1 MDKNKRVMKKVLA
14 TALSL
19 SVFGTAVAEKG
30 TIGSAVWPF
39 TKSHTQE
46 EISSAYEKGFSL
58 INDGLK
64 LVKGLD
70 DQNEAQDYMT
80 TLNELKNDLDDDDK
94 RTYDKAIGLQKAI
107 KKLLNDMHARI
118 NLQEIER
125 RKAEEK
131 RAKQIEDQKRQAE
144 LEEKQKEE
152 EHRRKLEEQ
161 RLQMEKEEKEK
172 QEAIKNAI
180 VSLQEKLD
188 SILRDAS
195 KKIENAESFEHINA
209 RAEEIREKIQQI
221 DNLNRVSGIEV
232 LFGDLQAEIETTLEK
247 EEKVRQLNSELDSIM
262 KDASKKIENPE
273 NIDRINSMAAELRE
287 KIQQIDNLNRV
298 SEVEVLFGE
307 LQTEITNV
315 LAEEETIR
323 QENLKRSLEEAKA
336 GLFELRET
344 LQNLLSDLDEENENY
359 AKFSDMIISYNPGR
373 IDSIDNLEGAEAVKN
388 EFESA
393 ISKVNVLLEQQ
404 IQKIEE
410 EKAKEEL
417 ETQIEMFQDPEGQI
431 AMLKEGKLSLD
442 DVMGGNQE
450 AKSRVKALIKSY
462 KRYNSGGKIVPP
474 KGLLF
479 YGPPGTG
486 KTSLAEAVAAAEGLE
501 LFKITP
507 SSVMEDN
514 GERKLLEVFGQ
525 AKKAAQISGK
535 LVIILID
542 EIDAIAQKRSSTG
555 SDKVLV
561 MMMNELDKLTPRD
574 NVIILATTN
583 RREALD
589 PAITRSGRLDQS
601 VEVGHPNS
609 EGKKEIITIYLRY
622 LIVADDV
629 RENID
634 NIADKMRGFSGADI
648 MRVIHIAIESAM
660 VRQNVER
667 FTEIIITME
676 DIQRGIA
683 TVMGQKTSIY

>member
-161 RLQMEKEEKEK
+161 KLQMEKEEKEK

-180 VSLQEKLD
+180 ASLEEKLD

-195 KKIENAESFEHINA
+195 KKIENSENGEHINT
-209 RAEEIREKIQQI
+209 RAAEIKEKIQQI
-221 DNLNRVSGIEV
+221 DNLNRVAGIEV
-232 LFGDLQAEIETTLEK
+232 LFE
-247 EEKVRQLNSELDSIM
+247 
-262 KDASKKIENPE
+262 
-273 NIDRINSMAAELRE
+273 
-287 KIQQIDNLNRV
+287 
-298 SEVEVLFGE
+298 E

-315 LAEEETIR
+315 LEEEEAIR

-359 AKFSDMIISYNPGR
+359 AELSDMIIGYHYEL

-388 EFESA
+388 AFESA
-393 ISKVNVLLEQQ
+393 ISKVKVLLEQQ
-404 IQKIEE
+404 ARKEA
-410 EKAKEEL
+410 EKKVKEEQQRKID
-417 ETQIEMFQDPEGQI
+417 ETFKNNKIHGGYEVE
-431 AMLKEGKLSLD
+431 KNKLNDTIDASKY
-442 DVMGGNQE
+442 E
-450 AKSRVKALIKSY
+450 AKSILIS
-462 KRYNSGGKIVPP
+462 
-474 KGLLF
+474 
-479 YGPPGTG
+479 GPPGIG
-486 KTSLAEAVAAAEGLE
+486 KNTLVNEIIDKRKIKLVDVIPSELICKNGAEKLTNKFNEAIMYSQTNGKQTILLLDECDYLGHDRGTSGSSNELVLCTMGMLDRLHRYKNLTVIALTNRKEDIDPALLRRFDTKIKLKDPNVKDIIEIANIYLNVLKHNIDLNDAAIGMLGLSGAEIQNAVKTAST
-501 LFKITP
+501 I
-507 SSVMEDN
+507 
-514 GERKLLEVFGQ
+514 
-525 AKKAAQISGK
+525 AKK
-535 LVIILID
+535 
-542 EIDAIAQKRSSTG
+542 E
-555 SDKVLV
+555 
-561 MMMNELDKLTPRD
+561 
-574 NVIILATTN
+574 
-583 RREALD
+583 
-589 PAITRSGRLDQS
+589 
-601 VEVGHPNS
+601 NS
-609 EGKKEIITIYLRY
+609 EIITIEDLKRA
-622 LIVADDV
+622 VALEI
-629 RENID
+629 EN
-634 NIADKMRGFSGADI
+634 R
-648 MRVIHIAIESAM
+648 
-660 VRQNVER
+660 
-667 FTEIIITME
+667 
-676 DIQRGIA
+676 
-683 TVMGQKTSIY
+683 